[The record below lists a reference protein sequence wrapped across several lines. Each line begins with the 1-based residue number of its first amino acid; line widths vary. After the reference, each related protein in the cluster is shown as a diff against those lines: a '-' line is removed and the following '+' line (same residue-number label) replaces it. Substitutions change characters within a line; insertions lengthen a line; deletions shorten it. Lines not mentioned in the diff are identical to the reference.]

1 MCKKTDK
8 STENTSFH
16 DITIFASV
24 QDLIRSFGEPSFQ
37 DNMGD
42 DKVNFEWEMETDDGD
57 VFTIYDWKEYRRLNK
72 IEVINWH
79 IGSHSKK
86 VSIDAVNEVQKS
98 LNYLF
103 N

>member
-37 DNMGD
+37 D
-42 DKVNFEWEMETDDGD
+42 K
-57 VFTIYDWKEYRRLNK
+57 
-72 IEVINWH
+72 
-79 IGSHSKK
+79 
-86 VSIDAVNEVQKS
+86 
-98 LNYLF
+98 
-103 N
+103 